1 MARARRKHSVEF
13 KREAVRLSR
22 EPGRKVGEVAA
33 NLGIDRGLLQ
43 RWRSEMEAHGAS
55 AFPGNGRPKASDE
68 ENRGRSTCRG
78 RALIPLL
85 PPQQGGTLPPLGPS
99 FRGRL
104 ARSSP

>member
-55 AFPGNGRPKASDE
+55 AFPGNGRAKASDE
-68 ENRGRSTCRG
+68 EVLQLRKE
-78 RALIPLL
+78 
-85 PPQQGGTLPPLGPS
+85 
-99 FRGRL
+99 L
-104 ARSSP
+104 ARAQQERDILKKALAYFAKERS